1 MFVFPQLVG
10 VTWWTKH
17 KPATEKEE
25 RSNKDDVEMTE
36 NLNKLA
42 NEENQG
48 KDLNDKLQIRF
59 EALFT
64 CKSIFQ
70 ILFQKEKKCPY
81 CILEV
86 QIPHFFISIKHV

>member
-1 MFVFPQLVG
+1 MYLFVFPQLVG

-48 KDLNDKLQIRF
+48 TDVIANKVGSFNHMEKYLPNI
-59 EALFT
+59 
-64 CKSIFQ
+64 
-70 ILFQKEKKCPY
+70 ILYRKTMSML
-81 CILEV
+81 ILEA
-86 QIPHFFISIKHV
+86 QKPTIFKSN